1 VDEGI
6 YTMPF
11 VAANQFEDFID
22 SLETDL
28 PINIEIGSHSWCES
42 ECAKSLGFGT
52 AEEMNNPANVE
63 SYRKNKNDVYA
74 QEKGYKDWEDLLSKS
89 KWMKKTDSKE
99 EKN

>member
-1 VDEGI
+1 
-6 YTMPF
+6 
-11 VAANQFEDFID
+11 
-22 SLETDL
+22 
-28 PINIEIGSHSWCES
+28 
-42 ECAKSLGFGT
+42 LGFGT